1 MLTSQLRGTIRPRS
15 LSSPT
20 LPTTH
25 LHARTLF
32 GWRRR
37 SDWESQ
43 LDPLYTRINRCRAL
57 KTRKML
63 MQTLR
68 RRSRFDW
75 DVSAKPFLTP
85 KHVRWASHWNG
96 KTRWDESADPKKD
109 GKEDG
114 EEGYEL
120 SQREKAWKERM
131 EMMRK
136 RIDGDPYE
144 AVFGKRFEPFWSPL
158 VPSWMREEMGLPGS
172 EGKKQQSHETV
183 DVKAKE
189 KDPEQTKVA
198 RKAAKEAEQVSNWY
212 AQSSSTSW
220 DSETNKTKT
229 TQWDSVSNRTRSFE
243 YDPVSG
249 RMVPINLPDGKSK
262 ESRALTKA
270 ASRSLAP
277 EKQNPEPTSID
288 KDVPVKVPVKTLKD
302 RENMLSTPPQTQCS
316 STDKRPAAKD
326 DRASQSTEQGLDSL
340 TADDVRSSMGKSK
353 KPACNSIE
361 QPSPRHL
368 ERRLARAQQT
378 LMERSHQ
385 NQGAEDISK
394 DLKSFNSSLERLRNQ
409 IAGIADTAATKPFVE
424 HLQTSLERS
433 ADAPKA
439 SNSTPLQPAVQR
451 MQSKSQPEPNE
462 LDDSAAH
469 ESTEPVPTSTLPK
482 SWDQQAELLQSERVK
497 RTASKRPYPT
507 TRWLD
512 DMNARKAEY
521 DAKKALEKNAM
532 DAANFEKNAKLEKAN
547 AMLQAEVQSQKVA
560 MREHGER
567 YAHKIKDL
575 RAELDVAYKQS
586 SVHADEF
593 KNRISKLTSEPTSEQ
608 SEKDKRYTQKIK
620 SLRGELERAY
630 KQSSVH
636 ADEFV
641 KRIKALEAEI
651 SQLKKVAPNSAS
663 TPRPKETGL
672 KAMQG
677 EGDFCTNITQWADSE
692 KWYKQPATTP
702 RDAMQAVEQ
711 AEQQARDRELVRK
724 VRGIYEKA
732 YGLIDHQHT
741 QPQYSKD
748 EQLQK
753 ALGGFEKARSGCYAY
768 KEDGLE
774 AELCG
779 AKEEPKKAAQK
790 FKSDGLEAELQKL
803 AEQKPTYASDEYVAP
818 FDLIKKNL
826 GGRLVK
832 SPEAAGLSEPQKRT
846 MSELEA
852 ELQRQAQEG
861 PEYASDE
868 YAAEVEGHGKA
879 VPEIQAKPAKP
890 FMLDGL
896 EAELRQRSKQ
906 EPAYASD
913 EYEAS
918 VAAQGKTQVPSKKQ
932 SWPEKAVSDLEAE
945 LVQRSKQEVE
955 YASDQYQ
962 AEVEGHARYASQS
975 SPKGRHAPSSA
986 EAGIARLAYRTNQ
999 NAVKPQDL
1007 ESELKARAQQEPE
1020 YASDQYQAAADRHNK
1035 SRNASRK
1042 NDLAWELR
1050 SRAEQQPEY
1059 ASDQYEAEVESQKPA
1074 VALHKGGQQAEL
1086 LKQQSSQEPQYGS
1099 DEYAAAAGKYSQSG
1113 ADARFTPDGLAAE
1126 LKQKTEQAPEY
1137 ASDEYEAAAT
1147 RAKTQ
1152 LDNSVDMEVNRATT
1166 SVVQWQEPPLYK
1178 VLAYDS
1184 GNDRFSTATTT
1195 TYGSGLIE
1203 EPLSISKALSELY
1216 EPAKFVPQFAKL
1228 QDEGYQVVSTGKDVL
1243 VFRKVQGS
1251 EEAQTTQAVP
1261 SEPEPEVIDS
1271 QPADPPR
1278 NPVDGMAKHSIR
1290 PATGNF
1296 ASPTGFVNYDDA
1308 STTPS
1313 KDQPAEDETLYRH
1326 YPRVNREE
1334 PVFSGTRRVY
1344 HQRRRHWAEKRKNE
1358 PESARREHRKSGWKW
1373 VLGTGAVIGGGM
1385 YLMGSIAEK
1394 QRERQVRMREGV
1406 AGLESIRGVGAQDGR
1421 WGLDEGRW
1429 RGGK

>member
-1 MLTSQLRGTIRPRS
+1 MLTSQLRGTIRPRA

-20 LPTTH
+20 LPSH
-25 LHARTLF
+25 LQSRTFF

-37 SDWESQ
+37 TSNWDSQ
-43 LDPLYTRINRCRAL
+43 LDPIYTRINRYRAL

-75 DVSAKPFLTP
+75 DVEAKPFLTP

-96 KTRWDESADPKKD
+96 KTRWDESAGP
-109 GKEDG
+109 KEDG
-114 EEGYEL
+114 KDIQEGEDGHEL

-158 VPSWMREEMGLPGS
+158 VPSWMREEVGLPESEARKSKQHGS
-172 EGKKQQSHETV
+172 V

-189 KDPEQTKVA
+189 KTPEPTQPTK
-198 RKAAKEAEQVSNWY
+198 KAAKAPEQLSNWY
-212 AQSSSTSW
+212 ARSSSTSW
-220 DSETNKTKT
+220 NSETNKTQT
-229 TQWDSVSNRTRSFE
+229 TEWDSVSDETRSFE

-249 RMVPINLPDGKSK
+249 RMVPMKLPEEKSK
-262 ESRALTKA
+262 ESKALAET
-270 ASRSLAP
+270 ASRSLSH
-277 EKQNPEPTSID
+277 KPEPTKID
-288 KDVPVKVPVKTLKD
+288 SNGAVDIPVKTSKD
-302 RENMLSTPPQTQCS
+302 VRKAIPIPPQDQQS
-316 STDKRPAAKD
+316 SIKKPNN
-326 DRASQSTEQGLDSL
+326 QTEEWHQYEERSLDSL
-340 TADDVRSSMGKSK
+340 KASDVRSSMGKTK
-353 KPACNSIE
+353 NSENSGAE

-368 ERRLARAQQT
+368 ERKLAKAQQT
-378 LMERSHQ
+378 LEGKSRKTP
-385 NQGAEDISK
+385 GAQEISR
-394 DLKSFNSSLERLRNQ
+394 DLNSFNASLERLRSQ
-409 IAGIADTAATKPFVE
+409 IAGIADTAATKPFADQ
-424 HLQTSLERS
+424 LQTSPERGAEGPRTS
-433 ADAPKA
+433 
-439 SNSTPLQPAVQR
+439 SSTPLQPAVQR
-451 MQSKSQPEPNE
+451 MQSKAQPEPND

-469 ESTEPVPTSTLPK
+469 ESTEPIPVTSTLPK
-482 SWDQQAELLQSERVK
+482 AWDQQADLLQAERVK

-507 TRWLD
+507 SRWLD

-521 DAKKALEKNAM
+521 DAKKAVQKNAM

-547 AMLQAEVQSQKVA
+547 AMLQAEVQSQKIA

-593 KNRISKLTSEPTSEQ
+593 KDRISKLTSEPASAI

-620 SLRGELERAY
+620 SLRDELDRAY

-636 ADEFV
+636 ADEFM
-641 KRIKALEAEI
+641 KRIKNLEAEI
-651 SQLKKVAPNSAS
+651 AQLRGAAS
-663 TPRPKETGL
+663 SKTARSGPEETGL

-692 KWYKQPATTP
+692 KWYKQPANTP

-711 AEQQARDRELVRK
+711 AEQQARDRELVRT

-748 EQLQK
+748 QELQR
-753 ALGGFEKARSGCYAY
+753 ALGGFEKAKAGCYAY

-774 AELCG
+774 TEICG
-779 AKEEPKKAAQK
+779 AKEEPKKTGEK
-790 FKSDGLEAELQKL
+790 FKSDGLEAELRKL

-818 FDLIKKNL
+818 FDLINKDMVS
-826 GGRLVK
+826 RLARSSKEAK
-832 SPEAAGLSEPQKRT
+832 SPEAPHRI
-846 MSELEA
+846 MSSLEA
-852 ELQRQAQEG
+852 ELKRQAQEG
-861 PEYASDE
+861 PEYASDD
-868 YAAEVEGHGKA
+868 YAAEVEGHGKD
-879 VPEIQAKPAKP
+879 VPEIKAKPAVP
-890 FMLDGL
+890 FKHDGL
-896 EAELRQRSKQ
+896 EDELRQWSKQ

-918 VAAQGKTQVPSKKQ
+918 VASQGKKQASSKKQ
-932 SWPEKAVSDLEAE
+932 AAKSDLEAE
-945 LVQRSKQEVE
+945 LIERSKQEAE

-962 AEVEGHARYASQS
+962 AEVEGHGKEISRPKSRSDWTNREVQHTTPPKSQS
-975 SPKGRHAPSSA
+975 H
-986 EAGIARLAYRTNQ
+986 ARLR
-999 NAVKPQDL
+999 DL
-1007 ESELKARAQQEPE
+1007 ENELKAQAQQEPE
-1020 YASDQYQAAADRHNK
+1020 YASDTYEAEAREYGK
-1035 SRNASRK
+1035 SRDATCK
-1042 NDLAWELR
+1042 NDLAAELR
-1050 SRAEQQPEY
+1050 SQAQEQPEY
-1059 ASDQYEAEVESQKPA
+1059 ASDQYEAAIESQKPA
-1074 VALHKGGQQAEL
+1074 VSLHKGGAQAEL
-1086 LKQQSSQEPQYGS
+1086 LKQASQEPQYAS
-1099 DEYAAAAGKYSQSG
+1099 DEYAAAAGKEPASRTING
-1113 ADARFTPDGLAAE
+1113 EITPDELAAE
-1126 LKQKTEQAPEY
+1126 LKQKAQQAPEY
-1137 ASDEYEAAAT
+1137 ASDEYEAAAK

-1152 LDNSVDMEVNRATT
+1152 LDTDTA
-1166 SVVQWQEPPLYK
+1166 VVRWQEPPLYK

-1195 TYGSGLIE
+1195 TYASGSTE
-1203 EPLSISKALSELY
+1203 EPLSISKALGELY

-1243 VFRKVQGS
+1243 VFRKVQGG
-1251 EEAQTTQAVP
+1251 EATQTAKATL
-1261 SEPEPEVIDS
+1261 PETVE
-1271 QPADPPR
+1271 QPR
-1278 NPVDGMAKHSIR
+1278 NPVDGMTKHDVR

-1308 STTPS
+1308 SS
-1313 KDQPAEDETLYRH
+1313 AKENSAAEQEDDTLYRH

-1334 PVFSGTRRVY
+1334 PVFSGTRR
-1344 HQRRRHWAEKRKNE
+1344 RRWAERPRHE
-1358 PESARREHRKSGWKW
+1358 EQESARRERSKGVWKTAA
-1373 VLGTGAVIGGGM
+1373 GITAAMGGAL
-1385 YLMGSIAEK
+1385 YLAGSYEE
-1394 QRERQVRMREGV
+1394 REREERMRRRIEALRG
-1406 AGLESIRGVGAQDGR
+1406 GVGQDGNGR